1 MTDHRRFID
10 LAATSI
16 DFDLTPAERA
26 ELDAHLAACADCG
39 ETARGYRADALALV
53 ALPALQLAPDR
64 SSVILERIAGR
75 RRSAAPRIRMLLV
88 AALLALLAASVALT
102 VGAELLRRAREQRQ
116 LTVVPE
122 RPVAQA
128 SLEASPLPS
137 TSTAP
142 AEVYAGGP
150 AGILRKDH
158 YTPTSIA
165 VGPDGQVVVV
175 GGAGCATSSDTG
187 TSCVA
192 RMSRADSIEAA
203 ELVPGDTGTAF
214 DVGGAVPTSGP
225 QLGIDHVA
233 ASDDGFVAIGYA
245 DDGGFGVSFVCTP
258 SKRERTAEQLI
269 LFLNKTLVDDNV
281 LRRHERSS
289 QKGFAKF
296 TRADGQI
303 VHCEVTDISVG
314 GVSLKTDVKPPI
326 GEFVLIAQI
335 AGRVARHHNDGIGIE
350 FIGQE
355 KTSHEPAHH
364 INLVRL

>member
-1 MTDHRRFID
+1 DVQGAPADAARDRTSGGGGMTDHRRFID

-75 RRSAAPRIRMLLV
+75 RRSAAPPIGRLLV

-175 GGAGCATSSDTG
+175 GGAELGRCRWPGRGRRRGRVRDELGYGHIVRGADVTRGFDRSCRTRSRRYRYRLGRRRSGPDQRTAARHRSCRSVGRRVRRDRLRGRWRLRRLERAPGAREALGASATRSCIQGCAGQDG
-187 TSCVA
+187 
-192 RMSRADSIEAA
+192 RGDRRGLGHRWRDLRA
-203 ELVPGDTGTAF
+203 
-214 DVGGAVPTSGP
+214 
-225 QLGIDHVA
+225 
-233 ASDDGFVAIGYA
+233 
-245 DDGGFGVSFVCTP
+245 
-258 SKRERTAEQLI
+258 
-269 LFLNKTLVDDNV
+269 
-281 LRRHERSS
+281 
-289 QKGFAKF
+289 
-296 TRADGQI
+296 
-303 VHCEVTDISVG
+303 
-314 GVSLKTDVKPPI
+314 
-326 GEFVLIAQI
+326 
-335 AGRVARHHNDGIGIE
+335 
-350 FIGQE
+350 
-355 KTSHEPAHH
+355 
-364 INLVRL
+364 